1 MSRTARR
8 SRADDGVAY
17 LAIQKASVFT
27 RPVWPPVEGTQHMTM
42 HLDFEDVDLEEA
54 VAHAVELGKRS
65 LTSSRRTT
73 SG

>member
-1 MSRTARR
+1 
-8 SRADDGVAY
+8 
-17 LAIQKASVFT
+17 VFT